1 MGFDAVLSLDPENM
15 GLVVE
20 MKGHNLRKAKPIDIR
35 GVPDGSLDLDH
46 VCVKCVE
53 CGQMMR
59 FVAWRAEILQGW
71 WQCESCYK
79 KVTQQ
84 RVYKAIEA
92 DNEQEEMRWNNY

>member
-1 MGFDAVLSLDPENM
+1 MGIDDVLSLDPTNM

-35 GVPDGSLDLDH
+35 GVDEGCIDLDH
-46 VCVKCVE
+46 VCVYCSD
-53 CGQMMR
+53 CGQMMK
-59 FVAWRAEILQGW
+59 FIGWHPDVLDGW
-71 WQCESCYK
+71 WQCQRCYK

-92 DNEQEEMRWNNY
+92 DNEREEERWNY

>member
-1 MGFDAVLSLDPENM
+1 MGIDDMLSLDPTNM

-35 GVPDGSLDLDH
+35 GVPYWSLDLDH
-46 VCVKCVE
+46 VCVKCAD
-53 CGQMMR
+53 CGRMMKFIR
-59 FVAWRAEILQGW
+59 WHADVLDGW
-71 WQCESCYK
+71 WQCQSCYK

-92 DNEQEEMRWNNY
+92 DNEREEERWN